1 MNGISLHQGIS
12 ATKHSIKPPLIK
24 FYQTC
29 KFLLTEIKKRI
40 IFAPMFLQ
48 AQQ

>member
-1 MNGISLHQGIS
+1 MLSP
-12 ATKHSIKPPLIK
+12 IKSY
-24 FYQTC
+24 FVR
-29 KFLLTEIKKRI
+29 KFLLTEIQNRI